1 MKVIELMMLL
11 VGAAGSALAGEVVA
25 APEIDSASAIGAL
38 ALLSGSLLVIRSRRR
53 KQ

>member
-1 MKVIELMMLL
+1 MKVIGLMMLM
-11 VGAAGSALAGEVVA
+11 VGAAGSALAGGLVA

-38 ALLSGSLLVIRSRRR
+38 ALLSGTLLVIRSRRR